1 MSVHILGIAGS
12 PRPNGNTDRL
22 LIHALETLQN
32 EGYSTELIKI
42 RELDYSPCLGCNA
55 CTKTGKCIQKD
66 DIEYL
71 QERLLAADR
80 VIVAAPIFFMGING
94 QMKSVID
101 RMQPFWAWKYVL
113 KKPLFPEGPKKSR
126 NGIFLSAGGTN
137 FPDLFDCAER
147 SVKNLYHVLDIKFMG
162 TCGYKKIDKA
172 GEINEH
178 PTAFTEVEEK
188 VLALA
193 KL

>member
-1 MSVHILGIAGS
+1 MSIHILGIAGS

-22 LIHALETLQN
+22 LNHALETLKN

-42 RELDYSPCLGCNA
+42 RDLNYSPCLGCNA
-55 CTKTGKCIQKD
+55 CTKTGSCIQND

-71 QERLLAADR
+71 QDRLLKADR

-113 KKPLFPEGPKKSR
+113 NKPIFPEEKAKPR
-126 NGIFLSAGGTN
+126 YGIFLSAGGTKFSN
-137 FPDLFDCAER
+137 LFDCAEK

-162 TCGYKKIDKA
+162 TCGYRQIDKA
-172 GEINEH
+172 GEIEAH
-178 PTAFTEVEEK
+178 PNAFTEVKEK
-188 VLALA
+188 VLSLA